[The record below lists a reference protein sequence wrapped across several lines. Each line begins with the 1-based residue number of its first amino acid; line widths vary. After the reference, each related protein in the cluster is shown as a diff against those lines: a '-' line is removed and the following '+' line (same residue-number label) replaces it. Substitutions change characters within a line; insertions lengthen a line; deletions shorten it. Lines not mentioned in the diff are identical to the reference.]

1 MASNSNKYKLVILG
15 EGGVG
20 KSALSVQFM
29 QNHFITEYD
38 PTIENSYQKT
48 IVVDGETCLV
58 DLLDTAGQEEYSVMR
73 NQYIQAGQGFVLVY
87 SIVGK
92 NTFDVMQDYYD
103 QILAIKHTSVP
114 IVMLGNKCDLRTQRM
129 VTTEQGEKQAAAMNG
144 VPFFETSAKERTNVE
159 EGFTRLLQLMI
170 ENRKS
175 VDKTKTGGGQ
185 TGETGSGKCCI
196 LI

>member
-1 MASNSNKYKLVILG
+1 MATNNNNKYKLVILG

-48 IVVDGETCLV
+48 IVVGGETCQV

-87 SIVGK
+87 SVVAK
-92 NTFDVMQDYYD
+92 STFDVMKDYYD

-114 IVMLGNKCDLRTQRM
+114 IVLLGNKCDLRTQRM
-129 VTTEQGEKQAAAMNG
+129 VITEQGEKLAATIN
-144 VPFFETSAKERTNVE
+144 VPFYETSAKERVNVE

-170 ENRKS
+170 DARKS
-175 VDKTKTGGGQ
+175 SDNSGGGQ
-185 TGETGSGKCCI
+185 TGNGASSKCCV